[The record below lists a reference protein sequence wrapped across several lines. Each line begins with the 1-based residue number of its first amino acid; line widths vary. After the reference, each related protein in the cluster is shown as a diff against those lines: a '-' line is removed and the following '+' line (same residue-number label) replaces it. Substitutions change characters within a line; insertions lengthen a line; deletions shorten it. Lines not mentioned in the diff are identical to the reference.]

1 MKSFYN
7 IIKIATNATSGESVA
22 VGLFVYSGNKY
33 FVQFSDNKKKIAKML
48 MESGSEL
55 VDYLSKQITQ
65 KTEELNQI
73 LSDNKS
79 RLFKTTS
86 LINSNYFNYLNKYS
100 NNVLQFS
107 SSYIIIDKL
116 EEGAFQKLFASLIDS
131 SEILTTVKDNDQ
143 AIQFYDRINKNLI
156 EPVKD
161 KVHTNLRLNQSI
173 IPSLYF
179 NYEMDCLG
187 MNGVFIG
194 AKSIDFNSS
203 NYNIDKEVSRYFQ
216 VSMLLAKNYQKD
228 KKENNFYIIGDE
240 PNSNSS
246 KNHKIWESINKQKIF
261 KIIHSEESNIIAYKI
276 EETAAH
282 TFLKL

>member
-73 LSDNKS
+73 LSDDKS

-161 KVHTNLRLNQSI
+161 KVHTNIRLNKMV